1 MKKFASLILAL
12 AMMFS
17 LSISASAATI
27 NTSTGTSSDE
37 VKINI
42 IAGEDQAI
50 VYKVDI
56 TWKDLTFTYSNSKAA
71 QWNPD
76 DHAYNIGG
84 VNAGWD
90 NTSIADAITVANHSN
105 ATITVDSVVTPYTD
119 NNRGIEVTCTTT
131 DSTIL
136 EKPVEGS
143 AQSEAPC
150 AKFTVALK
158 NPKEEPDDE
167 SATTGLKIAQ
177 IAINISAT

>member
-27 NTSTGTSSDE
+27 NTNTGTSSDE

-42 IAGEDQAI
+42 IAGEGQAI

-76 DHAYNIGG
+76 EHAYNIGG
-84 VNAGWD
+84 ANAGWD
-90 NTSIADAITVANHSN
+90 KTSIAEAITVANHSN
-105 ATITVDSVVTPYTD
+105 ATITVNSVVTPYTE
-119 NNRGIEVTCTTT
+119 NNRGIEVTCTTA
-131 DSTIL
+131 DSTTL
-136 EKPVEGS
+136 EMPAVGS

-150 AKFTVALK
+150 AKFTVALT
-158 NPKEEPDDE
+158 NPNAKPADE